1 MLSSLKRGKGILS
14 RINRLTRSIFGGG
27 TERPLSRFNIG
38 IKLFSFVFA
47 AQMMIDVQR
56 FDKCYTSDGNRSRD
70 PQVLS
75 NNTVCIQE
83 NSVFFAI
90 GHR

>member
-1 MLSSLKRGKGILS
+1 MLSSLKGGGGILS
-14 RINRLTRSIFGGG
+14 RINRLTRSIFVGG

-56 FDKCYTSDGNRSRD
+56 FDKCYTDGNRSRD

-90 GHR
+90 GHP